1 MRFATV
7 ALFSLA
13 VLASGVAVATAH
25 ELARMRTRAS
35 LSREGLSAK
44 SAAETQDETESLA
57 PRARSDSR
65 LRRGRR

>member
-7 ALFSLA
+7 ALLSLA
-13 VLASGVAVATAH
+13 DLASGVAWRQR
-25 ELARMRTRAS
+25 LSWPGMRTRAS

-44 SAAETQDETESLA
+44 SAAETQDETEPLA
-57 PRARSDSR
+57 PHARSDSR